1 MDTTF
6 GPRQTNTDGRITPR
20 ELSAAGI
27 EELLSGVRQ
36 RGADVHEVTDARHR
50 LRRLV
55 EAVLAVGTGLE
66 LRPTLREIVHAARGL
81 LDARHG
87 AVGILDAAGRYFTEF
102 VGADDTVWPSWI
114 SHTAHEMPDRDE
126 VLSRT
131 RQAWPRV
138 LTVPLRLRDRP
149 FGHLFLADKANDEAF
164 TTDDE
169 ILVRS
174 LAAAAG
180 VAIENARLF
189 ERSRCREQW
198 LQAIADIN
206 TALLGGAPADDA
218 LRRVASSA
226 RELSCA
232 QAVLILFAEPHS
244 RVLTVGAAAGAHT
257 ETLLGRTVAADDPV
271 IRDVVANGEPRL
283 IADLA
288 AIPRAEQ
295 RLLGTGFGPAL
306 VVAPKNVARTSGVL
320 LAVRARGEGHFTSD
334 EVPILTS
341 FAAEATMA
349 LEFAEHQRNQ
359 RQLTLAGE
367 RERIAKQL
375 HEHVIQRLF
384 SIGLSLHGALGRTA
398 DDDVRRRIQETV
410 DRLDQTVLAIRNAVF
425 DVRPG
430 DAASRGLRASLLDII
445 TELTATSGVCPTIRI
460 AGSVDAV
467 VPEDLAEHAQAAV
480 REGLSNVVRHSRA
493 TEVGIDI
500 RADDVLTIT
509 ISDNGSGLAA
519 RGRGSGLAN
528 LRRRAEACRGSVTV
542 RCDPPG
548 GTVLTWTAPLPRHR

>member
-244 RVLTVGAAAGAHT
+244 RVLTVGAA
-257 ETLLGRTVAADDPV
+257 
-271 IRDVVANGEPRL
+271 
-283 IADLA
+283 
-288 AIPRAEQ
+288 
-295 RLLGTGFGPAL
+295 
-306 VVAPKNVARTSGVL
+306 
-320 LAVRARGEGHFTSD
+320 RAR
-334 EVPILTS
+334 I
-341 FAAEATMA
+341 
-349 LEFAEHQRNQ
+349 
-359 RQLTLAGE
+359 
-367 RERIAKQL
+367 
-375 HEHVIQRLF
+375 
-384 SIGLSLHGALGRTA
+384 
-398 DDDVRRRIQETV
+398 RRRC
-410 DRLDQTVLAIRNAVF
+410 
-425 DVRPG
+425 
-430 DAASRGLRASLLDII
+430 S
-445 TELTATSGVCPTIRI
+445 
-460 AGSVDAV
+460 V
-467 VPEDLAEHAQAAV
+467 VP
-480 REGLSNVVRHSRA
+480 
-493 TEVGIDI
+493 
-500 RADDVLTIT
+500 
-509 ISDNGSGLAA
+509 
-519 RGRGSGLAN
+519 
-528 LRRRAEACRGSVTV
+528 
-542 RCDPPG
+542 
-548 GTVLTWTAPLPRHR
+548 